1 MGKGKASV
9 ALALILLMILSGCAD
24 VKTHGEPHEKEKTVS
39 SVEARVEKYLSSD
52 DISIFVENKAA
63 KPDEFIVYSSLPPK
77 GQELERKILAL
88 RIVNQVMRDY
98 PKATFISIWDNAEA
112 AGQIAKNGDL
122 DASWDGYLHHVAFAI
137 KNAYG
142 VRVSYALGPD
152 DFDNISFGMSLS
164 R

>member
-1 MGKGKASV
+1 MEFYKPIKKKRGINGGQRKSQRGSC
-9 ALALILLMILSGCAD
+9 SD
-24 VKTHGEPHEKEKTVS
+24 PPEKEKTVS

-122 DASWDGYLHHVAFAI
+122 DASWDGYLHQVAFAI

-152 DFDNISFGMSLS
+152 DFENISFGMSLS